1 MTIQLLLPM
10 GRHGAPPSP
19 CCHMRPWVHMF
30 PHVLRFYP
38 SRTWSISNWSAA
50 VLTHEKGN
58 AMNFKVGDR
67 VCFKSGIEQYG
78 KITRIMG
85 SRADVKVWDS
95 DRGEYETHSVAL
107 NRLSHD

>member
-1 MTIQLLLPM
+1 
-10 GRHGAPPSP
+10 
-19 CCHMRPWVHMF
+19 
-30 PHVLRFYP
+30 
-38 SRTWSISNWSAA
+38 
-50 VLTHEKGN
+50 
-58 AMNFKVGDR
+58 MNFKVGDR